1 MILWF
6 YVSTSHSNKKLYT
19 GWIVSEGTETSNTSS
34 GLVHRHHFVYRCKHK
49 QRSLSIEHLLLYMYV
64 WKYIHM
70 HISVCI
76 CVNDNIEH
84 LKATNKREPQSNETF
99 MGNELRHCQIHN
111 SSVTVDCFLCYL
123 NIKILIMAICTV
135 L

>member
-1 MILWF
+1 
-6 YVSTSHSNKKLYT
+6 
-19 GWIVSEGTETSNTSS
+19 
-34 GLVHRHHFVYRCKHK
+34 
-49 QRSLSIEHLLLYMYV
+49 
-64 WKYIHM
+64 M

-76 CVNDNIEH
+76 CVNDNKEQ
-84 LKATNKREPQSNETF
+84 LKATNKREPQSNEIS

-111 SSVTVDCFLCYL
+111 RSVTVDCFLCYL